1 MQIGTFYLPVI
12 GNRAEINERMAGR
25 RTDLYQKMLRNLA
38 EQARY
43 MDEHGY
49 FGVGFTEHHFHV
61 EGEEVSTNPIML
73 DMFLG
78 MQTKNLRVGQLG
90 LVLPSHNPLR
100 IAEDIAILDQV
111 TERRAMQHVL
121 EIEELVIPLELLLG
135 HVVIQHVA
143 LQMNRYRIRSRRVV
157 GDVEDVRLAVDK

>member
-1 MQIGTFYLPVI
+1 MCDCKRRCAGRGWSCFILPSIDMPTQVDGPRSKSDNRRLSFMQQDLHVQIGTFYLPAI

-73 DMFLG
+73 Y
-78 MQTKNLRVGQLG
+78 G
-90 LVLPSHNPLR
+90 LWHLPC
-100 IAEDIAILDQV
+100 
-111 TERRAMQHVL
+111 
-121 EIEELVIPLELLLG
+121 
-135 HVVIQHVA
+135 
-143 LQMNRYRIRSRRVV
+143 LQF
-157 GDVEDVRLAVDK
+157 